1 MPIEFSC
8 SNCLTS
14 IRVPDDSA
22 GKRAQCPACNSVSDV
37 PSSSLPSPF
46 TDQANVGSS
55 SSPQANPFVPSHQP
69 ATPVPRFSG
78 KVQLA
83 ERGTRL
89 FAVLVDMAATLGPLV
104 CLGLIG
110 IIVAASMENDT
121 GGAILAFCVVIGVIM
136 MFVVAIYN
144 MVLTMNTGETIGK
157 RMMAIRIVKE
167 SDCSPPGFVHGVLLR
182 SWVMILLNQVPFV
195 GLIDVLMIFGDKRQC
210 LHDMIASTRVVKGRP
225 VALGR

>member
-8 SNCLTS
+8 SNCFTS

-22 GKRAQCPACNSVSDV
+22 GKQAQCPACNSVSAVPTPFADQPS
-37 PSSSLPSPF
+37 PSS
-46 TDQANVGSS
+46 
-55 SSPQANPFVPSHQP
+55 ANPFDSPQQP
-69 ATPVPRFSG
+69 ATVSPFGGG
-78 KVQLA
+78 KIQLA

-89 FAVLVDMAATLGPLV
+89 FAVLVDMAATIGPFALF
-104 CLGLIG
+104 GLMG
-110 IIVAASMENDT
+110 VIIAASLDNDA
-121 GGAILAFCVVIGVIM
+121 GGVMCAICVVIGVIM
-136 MFVVAIYN
+136 MFGVAIYN

-182 SWVMILLNQVPFV
+182 SWVMILLSQVPFV

-225 VALGR
+225 RSHARRTQYAAA